1 MKFEGVIFDLD
12 GTLLNTLEDI
22 ADAMNKVLIDRNF
35 SVHNYDEYQLFI
47 GNGIRNLVSMALP
60 ENVRTE
66 KFVDVCFKKMFEVY
80 GTHCLVK
87 THMYKGI
94 AELLDSLTSKNIKMA
109 ILSNKADTLTQHI
122 VKELFAKWTFAAV
135 LGERPNIPRKPDPAG
150 AFEAIQML
158 GCNPEKILYLG
169 DSGVDMR
176 TANAANVYAVG
187 ALWGFRSK
195 EELLQ
200 NGAKAFVEQPVDL
213 ISLL

>member
-94 AELLDSLTSKNIKMA
+94 AELLDSLTSKI
-109 ILSNKADTLTQHI
+109 D
-122 VKELFAKWTFAAV
+122 
-135 LGERPNIPRKPDPAG
+135 RY
-150 AFEAIQML
+150 
-158 GCNPEKILYLG
+158 EK
-169 DSGVDMR
+169 
-176 TANAANVYAVG
+176 VG
-187 ALWGFRSK
+187 K
-195 EELLQ
+195 
-200 NGAKAFVEQPVDL
+200 
-213 ISLL
+213 